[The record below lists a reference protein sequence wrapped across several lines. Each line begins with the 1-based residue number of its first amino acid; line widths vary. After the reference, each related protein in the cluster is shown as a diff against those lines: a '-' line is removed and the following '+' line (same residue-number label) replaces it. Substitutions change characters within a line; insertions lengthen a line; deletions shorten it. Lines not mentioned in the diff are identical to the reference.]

1 MNSMAFMVFFF
12 AVALFGMVQSFGT
25 LTTVAFDGALTI
37 PLLAASA
44 GTGLGTAIAV
54 LCVLKLGAAALLL
67 LSSEAAKRARSS
79 ARSQR
84 SVDEVE
90 EKKDGLFALIRSMD
104 TLECGKNLVCEL
116 ETKGEEDLEQDEALI
131 LSLFSDRKHKKAVN
145 PASAK
150 AEYDLAAELGMAS
163 RNQVI
168 CRQRYASCPYTGDEM
183 MGALR
188 NSHL

>member
-1 MNSMAFMVFFF
+1 MNSLAFTVFFF

-54 LCVLKLGAAALLL
+54 LGVLKLGAAALLL
-67 LSSEAAKRARSS
+67 ASTAGGAHS

-84 SVDEVE
+84 SAENVE

-104 TLECGKNLVCEL
+104 TLECGKNLICEL
-116 ETKGEEDLEQDEALI
+116 ETKGEEELEQDEALI
-131 LSLFSDRKHKKAVN
+131 LSLFR
-145 PASAK
+145 
-150 AEYDLAAELGMAS
+150 
-163 RNQVI
+163 
-168 CRQRYASCPYTGDEM
+168 
-183 MGALR
+183 
-188 NSHL
+188 

>member
-1 MNSMAFMVFFF
+1 MNSWAFNIFFF
-12 AVALFGMVQSFGT
+12 AVALFGMAQSLGT

-54 LCVLKLGAAALLL
+54 LGVLKLGAAALLL
-67 LSSEAAKRARSS
+67 LSSQAGSAHS

-84 SVDEVE
+84 SAENIE

-116 ETKGEEDLEQDEALI
+116 ETKGEEALEQDEALI
-131 LSLFSDRKHKKAVN
+131 LSLFSDRKFKKQVN

-150 AEYDLAAELGMAS
+150 AEYDLAAELGLAS

-168 CRQRYASCPYTGDEM
+168 CRQRYASCPYTSEEM

>member
-1 MNSMAFMVFFF
+1 MNSKAFMVFFF

-54 LCVLKLGAAALLL
+54 LGVLKLGAAALLL
-67 LSSEAAKRARSS
+67 LSSQGARSA

-84 SVDEVE
+84 SAGDEIE

-116 ETKGEEDLEQDEALI
+116 ETKGEEALEQDEALI
-131 LSLFSDRKHKKAVN
+131 LSLFSDRKFKKQVN

-150 AEYDLAAELGMAS
+150 AEYDLAAELGLAS

-168 CRQRYASCPYTGDEM
+168 CRQRYASCPYTSDEM